1 MKVFAIAVSNLRRM
15 FRDRTNLFFA
25 FVFPML
31 LILVLGAAFGGSSN
45 ARIGVVANG
54 SGDLTAALVDQL
66 SNTPRV
72 DVVELANADTLR
84 TEVQRGIVS
93 AGLIVPNGYDRELR
107 SGDRVSVAYL
117 ARPGTT
123 SEQLI
128 ETVRGAVAKQAALI
142 GAARFATSESAVPGF
157 DVGLTIARRL
167 VSAIPRVSVTQTIAG
182 QASSSATLGRFDEGA
197 WTELLLFVFLISLS
211 GAVALIETRRI
222 GVSRRMLS
230 TPTAPATVIAGE
242 TLGRVL
248 VSLVQAAIIV
258 GGSALFFG
266 VRWGQPLGVLSV
278 VLLFSLV
285 GAGAGIFLG
294 TLFAN
299 EQQAIGVSLLF
310 GMGLGA
316 LGGCMVPLE
325 VFSPTMRRI
334 AHFTPHAWGND
345 AFAKLVGD
353 GASLAAILPQL
364 AVLAAF
370 AVVLLALAT
379 WRLRRVLV
387 A

>member
-1 MKVFAIAVSNLRRM
+1 MKVAAIAVSNLRRL
-15 FRDRTNLFFA
+15 FRERTNLFFA

-31 LILVLGAAFGGSSN
+31 MILVLGAAFGGSSD
-45 ARIGVVANG
+45 ARVGVVAHA
-54 SGDLTAALVDQL
+54 SGALTNALVEEL
-66 SNTPRV
+66 SATPHV
-72 DVVELANADTLR
+72 DVVDVADGATLR
-84 TEVQRGIVS
+84 TQVQRGIVA
-93 AGLIVPNGYDRELR
+93 AGVIVPSGYDADVR
-107 SGDRVSVAYL
+107 SGRRVSVAYL
-117 ARPGTT
+117 SRPGTT

-128 ETVRGAVAKQAALI
+128 ETVRGAVAKQAALL
-142 GAARFATSESAVPGF
+142 GAARFAESESAVPSF
-157 DVGLTIARRL
+157 DAGLEAARR
-167 VSAIPRVSVTQTIAG
+167 SAPVIPRVSVTQSVAG
-182 QASSSATLGRFDEGA
+182 TSSASASLGRFDEGA

-266 VRWGQPLGVLSV
+266 VRWGQPLGVLAV
-278 VLLFSLV
+278 VVLFSLV
-285 GAGAGIFLG
+285 GAGAGILLG
-294 TLFAN
+294 TLFAD
-299 EQQAIGVSLLF
+299 EQPAIGVSLLL

-325 VFSPTMRRI
+325 VFSPAMRRI

-345 AFAKLVGD
+345 AFDKLVGD
-353 GASLAAILPQL
+353 GANLAAILPQL
-364 AVLAAF
+364 GVLAVF
-370 AVVLLALAT
+370 AAVLLALAT

>member
-1 MKVFAIAVSNLRRM
+1 VRAVAIAVSNLRRM

-31 LILVLGAAFGGSSN
+31 MILVLGAAFGGSSD
-45 ARIGVVANG
+45 ARVGIVADG
-54 SGDLTAALVDQL
+54 SGPLTGALVRQL
-66 SNTPRV
+66 SATPHI
-72 DVVELANADTLR
+72 DVVQVADGTTLR
-84 TEVQRGIVS
+84 TQVQRGIVA
-93 AGLIVPNGYDRELR
+93 AGVIVPSGYDAEVR
-107 SGDRVSVAYL
+107 SGGRVSVAFL
-117 ARPGTT
+117 SRPGTT

-128 ETVRGAVAKQAALI
+128 ETVRGAVATQAALL
-142 GAARFATSESAVPGF
+142 GAARFAESEGAVPSF
-157 DVGLTIARRL
+157 DAGLAAARR
-167 VSAIPRVSVTQTIAG
+167 SAPTIPRVSVGQTIAG
-182 QASSSATLGRFDEGA
+182 ASSTSGLGRFDEGA

-248 VSLVQAAIIV
+248 VSLVQAAIII

-266 VRWGQPLGVLSV
+266 VRWGEPLGVLAVV
-278 VLLFSLV
+278 VLFALV
-285 GAGAGIFLG
+285 GAGAGILLG

-299 EQQAIGVSLLF
+299 EQPAMGVSLLL
-310 GMGLGA
+310 GMGLAA

-325 VFSPTMRRI
+325 VFSPAMRRI
-334 AHFTPHAWGND
+334 AHLTPHAWGND

-353 GASLAAILPQL
+353 GAGLTAILPQL

-370 AVVLLALAT
+370 AAVLLALGT